1 MNEILEFKD
10 EYFFLSNFYECPVL
24 IGKYKFN
31 SSEAAYQACK
41 TTNNNDYKKFLS
53 LSPDEAKKFGHSII
67 IRKDWDIIKDHVM
80 KDIVATK
87 FSQNTDLKQKLIDTY
102 PNILVEGNTWG
113 DTYWGVD
120 ITKPNKPGN
129 NKLGEILM
137 EVREALMQG

>member
-1 MNEILEFKD
+1 
-10 EYFFLSNFYECPVL
+10 
-24 IGKYKFN
+24 
-31 SSEAAYQACK
+31 
-41 TTNNNDYKKFLS
+41 
-53 LSPDEAKKFGHSII
+53 
-67 IRKDWDIIKDHVM
+67 M